1 MKEKER
7 LDRINQLARK
17 QKDEGLTEEE
27 KKEQKRL
34 REEYL
39 KSFRKQFRQQLDSI
53 KIVDEEDTK
62 KGLN

>member
-17 QKDEGLTEEE
+17 QKSEGLTEEE
-27 KKEQKRL
+27 KKEQKIL

-39 KSFRKQFRQQLDSI
+39 KAFRKQFRQQLDSI
-53 KIVDEEDTK
+53 RIVDEKDK
-62 KGLN
+62 NKGMN

>member
-17 QKDEGLTEEE
+17 QKSEGLSEEE
-27 KKEQKRL
+27 KKEQKIL

-39 KSFRKQFRQQLDSI
+39 KAFRKQFRQQLDSI
-53 KIVDEEDTK
+53 RIVDEKDK
-62 KGLN
+62 NKGLN